1 MKTNFLFKTAMLL
14 TAMLFLN
21 SSFAQSTLS
30 GTVVDDSN
38 QPLPGVNI
46 IIQGTAIGTTTDF
59 DGNFSLTTSEEIPL
73 KVEASYIGFATQIID
88 VNSADASI
96 NVSLAYGAGA
106 LDEIVVSASR
116 FAQRVFESPITIEKY
131 SAQQIKATPAA
142 DFFNGLE
149 NVKGIQLQQ
158 GGLLLNQVVTRGFA
172 TVYNEGFVTLVD
184 NMNNMSPLFGFAM
197 GNLIGLNELDVQ
209 SVEIIP
215 GPASALYGADA
226 YKGIMFLNSKNP
238 FEHEGISAYYRT
250 GVTEQKVAGQNMFND
265 IGVRLA
271 TKLGEKWAVKASV
284 SHKKGTEWMPGDYS
298 HQPTVG
304 KELDPAYPKD
314 SPDYDALNVYGE
326 NSYSSADTWN
336 LVKQL
341 MQATDPR
348 GPAAGG
354 ATADFLIGR
363 APEYF
368 DKVLSSGYKDSDLI
382 SNNAEN
388 TKGTFAIH
396 FRPDEKTE
404 ISLTSL
410 IGRGDSPLQG
420 FGRYAMKG
428 IQIQQHK
435 LQIDR
440 GRLNFRTYYTR
451 EEDGDS
457 YQLSAAATLIGN
469 SPTAN
474 IVDFA
479 TLGVPGIDP
488 VSGLEGWFTQYQ
500 LGYMGAL
507 AAAKGLPAGIAG
519 IGGLIGQIG
528 ADIFP
533 GGGTSINGLFSAQGG
548 TGFAHPYG
556 RANAKAGEL
565 MPGTAAFQAA
575 FDSVTS
581 ENLPVFNRGA
591 GIFDDT
597 KTYNYE
603 LNYDLSDLTGD
614 IDILVGGSMRK
625 TELNSKGTIYS
636 DQDGPIEYTEFGA
649 YAQGV
654 KKVLNDRIDITAS
667 IRVDKHEFFDAN
679 FTPRIGA
686 LIPIDKN
693 QNLRMSYQTGFR
705 NPTNQDQYIGL
716 FAGATALLG
725 ASADNFRRYNGTVI
739 LDNGNFNTFTGD
751 YILKNAFT
759 EGGGAANLQYI
770 KAEKISSY
778 DLGYR
783 FKSKGLT
790 IDISGYITNFT
801 DKIGSRDVYVPAL
814 TDLSGNTATMENYRQ
829 LGSYMIYSVDSNS
842 KEKLRTYGLS
852 GEVIKTLSSNFVFNV
867 IYDYN
872 KLDYTPRTSED
883 FEAGYNTP
891 EHNIKAGLLGNFDK
905 LSFNIASRYT
915 SEYYYEASFVDG
927 MIPSRNVIDA
937 QVSYDLPSI
946 NAVIKVGG
954 NNIGGDEYFSVLGGG
969 QIGSI
974 YYTAINFNF

>member
-21 SSFAQSTLS
+21 SSFAQNTLS

-46 IIQGTAIGTTTDF
+46 IIQGTSIGTTTDF
-59 DGNFSLTTSEEIPL
+59 DGNFSLTTSEQIPL

-116 FAQRVFESPITIEKY
+116 FAQKVFESPITIEKY
-131 SAQQIKATPAA
+131 SAQQIKATAAA

-209 SVEIIP
+209 SVEVIP

-304 KELDPAYPKD
+304 DELDPAYPKD

-326 NSYSSADTWN
+326 RLFTSANTWD

-348 GPAAGG
+348 GPAVAG
-354 ATADFLIGR
+354 ATADALSGA

-368 DKVLSSGYKDSDLI
+368 DQVRSSGYKDSDVI
-382 SNNAEN
+382 SNNAQN

-420 FGRYAMKG
+420 FGRYSMKG

-457 YQLSAAATLIGN
+457 YQLSAAATLIAN
-469 SPTAN
+469 APTAN
-474 IVDFA
+474 PVDFA
-479 TLGVPGIDP
+479 ALGVPGIAP
-488 VSGLEGWFTQYQ
+488 VSGLEGWFTDYQ

-519 IGGLIGQIG
+519 IAGLIPQFAG
-528 ADIFP
+528 DILT
-533 GGGTSINGLFSAQGG
+533 GGTSINGLFTAQGG
-548 TGFAHPYG
+548 TGFAHAFG
-556 RANAKAGEL
+556 RTNAQAGSL
-565 MPGTAAFQAA
+565 MPGSAGFQAA

-581 ENLPVFNRGA
+581 GNLPVTNGGA

-636 DQDGPIEYTEFGA
+636 DQNGPIEYTEFGA
-649 YAQGV
+649 YAQGT

-686 LIPIDKN
+686 LIPLDKN

-716 FAGATALLG
+716 FAGDLTLLG
-725 ASADNFRRYNGTVI
+725 SSPDNISRYNGTV
-739 LDNGNFNTFTGD
+739 LLNNGNPNMFTGD
-751 YILKNAFT
+751 YVFNNAFN
-759 EGGGAANLQYI
+759 EGGSAANLQHV

-783 FKSKGLT
+783 FKAKGLT

-801 DKIGSRDVYVPAL
+801 DKIGSSNVYVPAL
-814 TDLSGNTATMENYRQ
+814 TDLMGNTATMANYRQ
-829 LGSYMIYSVDSNS
+829 LGSYAIYSVDSNS

-872 KLDYTPRTSED
+872 KLDYTQRTSED

-969 QIGSI
+969 QIGSV

>member
-474 IVDFA
+474 PVDFA

-533 GGGTSINGLFSAQGG
+533 GGGTSINGLFAAQGG

-915 SEYYYEASFVDG
+915 SKYYYEASFVDG

-969 QIGSI
+969 QIGSV

>member
-14 TAMLFLN
+14 SAMLFFN
-21 SSFAQSTLS
+21 SSFAQNTLTGS
-30 GTVVDDSN
+30 VVDDSN

-59 DGNFSLTTSEEIPL
+59 DGNFSLKTDEQIPL
-73 KVEASYIGFATQIID
+73 KVEASYLGFTTQIID

-96 NVSLAYGAGA
+96 NVSLQPGAGA

-116 FAQRVFESPITIEKY
+116 FAQRIFESPITVEKY
-131 SAQQIKATPAA
+131 SAQQIKATAA
-142 DFFNGLE
+142 SDFFNGLE
-149 NVKGIQLQQ
+149 NIKGIQLQQ

-209 SVEIIP
+209 SVEVIP
-215 GPASALYGADA
+215 GAASALYGADA

-271 TKLGEKWAVKASV
+271 TKLGEKWAIKASV
-284 SHKKGTEWMPGDYS
+284 SHKKGTEWMPGEYS
-298 HQPTVG
+298 HQPIVG
-304 KELDPAYPKD
+304 GEVDPTYSKTA
-314 SPDYDALNVYGE
+314 PDYDALNVYGDQLFT
-326 NSYSSADTWN
+326 SASTWGLVSS
-336 LVKQL
+336 LS
-341 MQATDPR
+341 
-348 GPAAGG
+348 PAAG
-354 ATADFLIGR
+354 ALSAVV
-363 APEYF
+363 PSYF
-368 DKVLSSGYKDSDLI
+368 DSVRATGYKDSDVI

-388 TKGTFAIH
+388 TKGLFAIH

-404 ISLTSL
+404 ISLSSL
-410 IGRGDSPLQG
+410 IGRGVSPLQG
-420 FGRYAMKG
+420 FGRYAMKD

-457 YQLSAAATLIGN
+457 YQLSAAATLVAN
-469 SPTAN
+469 HSTAN
-474 IVDFA
+474 NL
-479 TLGVPGIDP
+479 TLPTGSSFD
-488 VSGLEGWFTQYQ
+488 GLEGWFVDYQ
-500 LGYMGAL
+500 LNYMGAL
-507 AAAKGLPAGIAG
+507 AAASGLPAGLAG
-519 IGGLIGQIG
+519 IGGLIGNIATHIQ
-528 ADIFP
+528 
-533 GGGTSINGLFSAQGG
+533 GGGTSINQLFAAGGG
-548 TGFAHPYG
+548 TGAAHQFA
-556 RANAKAGEL
+556 RVEANKGML
-565 MPGTAAFQAA
+565 QPGTAGFQAA
-575 FDSVTS
+575 FNDVTS
-581 ENLPVFNRGA
+581 KNLPVANPVPGAAGA

-614 IDILVGGSMRK
+614 VDILVGGSMRK

-636 DQDGPIEYTEFGA
+636 DQAGPIEYTEFGA

-654 KKVLNDRIDITAS
+654 KKIFNDRISLTAS

-686 LIPIDKN
+686 LIPLDKN

-716 FAGATALLG
+716 FAGDVTLLG
-725 ASADNFRRYNGTVI
+725 TSPDNISRYNGTVLLANNEPMI
-739 LDNGNFNTFTGD
+739 FTGE
-751 YILKNAFT
+751 YVFNNAYT
-759 EGGGAANLQYI
+759 QGGAAANLQHV
-770 KAEKISSY
+770 KAEKISSF

-783 FKSKGLT
+783 FKGKGLT
-790 IDISGYITNFT
+790 LDISGYVTNYT
-801 DKIGSRDVYVPAL
+801 DKIGSTNVYVPAL
-814 TDLSGNTATMENYRQ
+814 ADLAGTPVATMANYRQ
-829 LGSYMIYSVDSNS
+829 LASYAIYQADSNS
-842 KEKLRTYGLS
+842 KEELRTYGFS
-852 GEVIKTLSSNFVFNV
+852 GELIKALTSNFTLNV

-872 KLDYTPRTSED
+872 KLDFTARTSED

-905 LSFNIASRYT
+905 LSFNVSSRYT

-927 MIPSRNVIDA
+927 TIDARNVIDA

-969 QIGSI
+969 KIGSV